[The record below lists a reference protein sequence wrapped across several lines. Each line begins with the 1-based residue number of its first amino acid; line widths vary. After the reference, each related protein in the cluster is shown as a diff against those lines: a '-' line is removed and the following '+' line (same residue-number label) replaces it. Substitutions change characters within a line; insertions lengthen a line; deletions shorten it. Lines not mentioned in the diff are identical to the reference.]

1 MDDVKKGFIFIGV
14 VLATILLGYVSALL
28 SPVIAPF
35 LIALFIAYLAN
46 PLVNRISSIPKLKI
60 PRTVSVVIVFL
71 LIILFLTLVLLMIIP
86 MLQNQVAD
94 LLKQLPKLF
103 VWLHQEVIPKLYS
116 HFNLESNADAMA
128 LFKEKGLDNIDTASD
143 MFIKFWKAIL
153 HSGLG
158 VISWGIN
165 FGLIFI
171 VAFYLMRDWS
181 LCLSGMKSLLPPKY
195 KEKILDITYKCN
207 DTLGLFFKGQL
218 IVVAALMFIYSLGLS
233 LVGVKYSL
241 LLGLSAGALS
251 IVPYLGGFMGLGMSC
266 LFAMFQSQDIMML
279 VQVVCVFG
287 VGQLLEGMVLTPI
300 LIGDKLGLHP
310 VAVIFALL
318 AGGQLFGFVGIL
330 LALPIASVLVILFR
344 EHYNHYVLNPTN

>member
-1 MDDVKKGFIFIGV
+1 MDEIKKGFIFTGV
-14 VLATILLGYVSALL
+14 ILATVLLGYVSALL
-28 SPVIAPF
+28 SPVMAPF
-35 LIALFIAYLAN
+35 LIAMLFAYLAN
-46 PLVNRISSIPKLKI
+46 PLVNKISAVPKLKI

-71 LIILFLTLVLLMIIP
+71 LIISFLTLVLLMVIP
-86 MLQNQVAD
+86 MLQNQMTD
-94 LLKQLPKLF
+94 LIKQLPRLLA
-103 VWLHQEVIPKLYS
+103 WLQHEIIPKLYA
-116 HFNLESNADAMA
+116 HFNLDGNAEAIA
-128 LFKEKGLDNIDTASD
+128 LFKEKGLENIDTASD
-143 MFIKFWKAIL
+143 MFVKFWKTLL

-158 VISWGIN
+158 LISWGIN
-165 FGLIFI
+165 FGLIFV

-181 LCLSGMKSLLPPKY
+181 LCIKGMKSLLPPKY

-218 IVVAALMFIYSLGLS
+218 IVVAALMLIYSLGLS

-251 IVPYLGGFMGLGMSC
+251 IVPYLGGFIGLGMSC
-266 LFAMFQSQDIMML
+266 LFAMFQSQDMML
-279 VQVVCVFG
+279 LLQVLCVFG

-330 LALPIASVLVILFR
+330 LALPIASVMVILFR
-344 EHYNHYVLNPTN
+344 EHYNRYVLNPVS